1 MKLSKIS
8 RKSVFYSLF
17 AISVS
22 NSVLQLLGFLYRI
35 FLSRMAGAEALG
47 VYQLVTPFYSVVSSL
62 TLSGLTVAVARIAA
76 SKAGVGDISG
86 AVRSVTLCRRIFFVS
101 VFLLAAVCTLFPD
114 VISRNILGDGRTM
127 LSLPFVFICLFLT
140 GIENIFKNY
149 FYGVGKVYP
158 QIISELSEQIIRAL
172 AVAALLI
179 TFRTGDAGI
188 SSMLIFLGM
197 VISELFSSSLL
208 SLFYRPEK
216 RRLSSRRS
224 NPVKMADIL
233 AISLPVSA
241 AATVNNLLGSVN
253 SILLPRRLQ
262 CAGMSLRTA
271 TEAFGAMFGMTMPLL
286 MFPIAFIASLT
297 SVMVPK
303 ISEQLAAGDEHEL
316 RRKAGKTI
324 HATGLLAMPCFAVL
338 IPLGEPVCR
347 VLFSHEAA
355 GAFIFPLGI
364 GTLFSYY
371 EMTTGALLN
380 GIGMQKKAA
389 AYIVISGILQL
400 IFTWSAGFS
409 HIGMR
414 GYVAGYVF
422 SSGLC
427 AFLNFLCLKKRLR
440 LSPRIGNWFVTPLIA
455 SLFSGLI
462 CDITYNFM
470 LSRALPLSLCLVAAS
485 VCALISYAISLGAM
499 GTNIVKYI
507 KTLIPRGV

>member
-8 RKSVFYSLF
+8 RRSVFYSLF

-22 NSVLQLLGFLYRI
+22 NSFLQLLGFMYRI

-47 VYQLVTPFYSVVSSL
+47 VYQLVTPFYSVMSSL
-62 TLSGLTVAVARIAA
+62 ALSGLTVAVARIAA
-76 SKAGVGDISG
+76 SKTGVGDIT
-86 AVRSVTLCRRIFFVS
+86 AATRSVTLCRRIFFVS
-101 VFLLAAVCTLFPD
+101 VLSLTALCVLFPNI
-114 VISRNILGDGRTM
+114 ISQKILGDERTIR
-127 LSLPFVFICLFLT
+127 SLPLVFICLFLT

-179 TFRTGDAGI
+179 MFHTGDAGI
-188 SSMLIFLGM
+188 GAMLIFLGM

-216 RRLSSRRS
+216 RRLSSRHS
-224 NPVKMADIL
+224 KPVKTADIL
-233 AISLPVSA
+233 AISIPVSA

-262 CAGMSLRTA
+262 CAGMSRLTA

-303 ISEQLAAGDEHEL
+303 VSEQLAAGDEHEL

-347 VLFSHEAA
+347 ILFSHEAA
-355 GAFIFPLGI
+355 GGFILPLGI

-389 AYIVISGILQL
+389 VYIVISGVLQL
-400 IFTWSAGFS
+400 AFTWSAGFS
-409 HIGMR
+409 HIGMH

-422 SSGLC
+422 ASGLC
-427 AFLNFLCLKKRLR
+427 ALLNFRCLKKRLH
-440 LSPRIGNWFVTPLIA
+440 LSPRIGNWFITPLVA

-462 CDITYNFM
+462 CDITYNF
-470 LSRALPLSLCLVAAS
+470 LISRALPLSLCLVIAAIIS
-485 VCALISYAISLGAM
+485 LISYTISLGAM
-499 GTNIVKYI
+499 GTNIIKYI
-507 KTLIPRGV
+507 KTLIPRGA

>member
-1 MKLSKIS
+1 
-8 RKSVFYSLF
+8 
-17 AISVS
+17 
-22 NSVLQLLGFLYRI
+22 
-35 FLSRMAGAEALG
+35 
-47 VYQLVTPFYSVVSSL
+47 
-62 TLSGLTVAVARIAA
+62 
-76 SKAGVGDISG
+76 
-86 AVRSVTLCRRIFFVS
+86 
-101 VFLLAAVCTLFPD
+101 
-114 VISRNILGDGRTM
+114 
-127 LSLPFVFICLFLT
+127 
-140 GIENIFKNY
+140 
-149 FYGVGKVYP
+149 
-158 QIISELSEQIIRAL
+158 
-172 AVAALLI
+172 
-179 TFRTGDAGI
+179 
-188 SSMLIFLGM
+188 
-197 VISELFSSSLL
+197 
-208 SLFYRPEK
+208 
-216 RRLSSRRS
+216 
-224 NPVKMADIL
+224 
-233 AISLPVSA
+233 
-241 AATVNNLLGSVN
+241 
-253 SILLPRRLQ
+253 
-262 CAGMSLRTA
+262 
-271 TEAFGAMFGMTMPLL
+271 
-286 MFPIAFIASLT
+286 
-297 SVMVPK
+297 
-303 ISEQLAAGDEHEL
+303 L

-389 AYIVISGILQL
+389 AYIVISGLLQL

-422 SSGLC
+422 SSELC

-499 GTNIVKYI
+499 GTNIVKYM

>member
-35 FLSRMAGAEALG
+35 FLSRIAGAEALG

-62 TLSGLTVAVARIAA
+62 TLSGLTVAVARVAA
-76 SKAGVGDISG
+76 SKAGVGDMNG
-86 AVRSVTLCRRIFFVS
+86 ATRSVTLCRRIFFIS
-101 VFLLAAVCTLFPD
+101 VLSLTSICVLFPN
-114 VISRNILGDGRTM
+114 VISKHILGDERTM
-127 LSLPFVFICLFLT
+127 LSLPLVFICLFLT

-179 TFRTGDAGI
+179 SFSTGDAGWRA
-188 SSMLIFLGM
+188 MLIFLGM

-216 RRLSSRRS
+216 MRLSPRPSE
-224 NPVKMADIL
+224 PVKTGDIL
-233 AISLPVSA
+233 AISVPVSA
-241 AATVNNLLGSVN
+241 AATVNNLLGSIN

-262 CAGMSLRTA
+262 CAGMSRLTA
-271 TEAFGAMFGMTMPLL
+271 TETFGAMFGMTMPLL

-303 ISEQLAAGDEHEL
+303 VSEQLAAGDDHDL

-355 GAFIFPLGI
+355 GGFILPLGI

-380 GIGMQKKAA
+380 GIGMQKRAA
-389 AYIVISGILQL
+389 VYIVISGLLQL
-400 IFTWSAGFS
+400 VFTWSAGFA

-422 SSGLC
+422 ASGLC
-427 AFLNFLCLKKRLR
+427 ALLNFRCLKKRLH
-440 LSPRIGNWFVTPLIA
+440 LSARIGNWFVTPLVA

-462 CDITYNFM
+462 CDITYNF
-470 LSRALPLSLCLVAAS
+470 LISRALPLPVCLIVAA
-485 VCALISYAISLGAM
+485 VIALIAYAISLGAM
-499 GTNIVKYI
+499 GTSIIKYV
-507 KTLIPRGV
+507 KTLIPRGA